1 MTRQLIIYL
10 TILLSACGQ
19 NLQSANTVLA
29 ENKKVAIDSLQTFS
43 ITNATTDD
51 FNKAKK
57 SYKERTLFDT
67 TTYKKVNG
75 VIKLPIERMW
85 NPFVIFKDTL
95 QKTEEIDIREYQY
108 LGQFEKIGFY
118 IVGATLYEYSECY
131 LIDKKTGI
139 KTTIWNTPSISQ
151 NDKFIANLSMEYGLE
166 GLPNGVQ
173 IWRIDRHEN
182 NQSEPISISKYL
194 ELDQQIW
201 VPVDF
206 VWETDKSLIMKVADI
221 DKYMNENGRTKDSD
235 FYFLRVRIK

>member
-1 MTRQLIIYL
+1 MTRQLITYL
-10 TILLSACGQ
+10 TILISVCGQ
-19 NLQSANTVLA
+19 NLQSANTVLV

-51 FNKAKK
+51 FNNAKRVYIGK
-57 SYKERTLFDT
+57 THFDT

-75 VIKLPIERMW
+75 VIKLPVERMW

-95 QKTEEIDIREYQY
+95 QNTDKLDIKEYHY

-118 IVGATLYEYSECY
+118 IVGAGLFEYSECY

-139 KTTIWNTPSISQ
+139 KTTIWNTPSISP
-151 NDKFIANLSMEYGLE
+151 NDKFIANLSMEYGLD
-166 GLPNGVQ
+166 GIPNGVQ
-173 IWRIDRHEN
+173 IWRVDRHEN

-206 VWETDKSLIMKVADI
+206 VWETDRSLIMKVADI
-221 DKYMNENGRTKDSD
+221 DKYMNENGRTNDSD
-235 FYFLRVRIK
+235 FYFLRLRIK